1 MQRFSPD
8 QVEKW
13 HQALLR
19 RYKASEH
26 YLSRYTQQSKDN
38 YVAVLDFLAWFEG
51 EKVRH
56 SVLKEHFVVKSES
69 TNRRLRV
76 AVETVIPGKPMA
88 HRPVP
93 LKKRMYVQQLTVILN
108 GLIVAGFVERCE
120 ERPLTLHGDERQR
133 PQVYFKV
140 ATSQMV
146 DLLTPITSPVMA
158 NGLVPEKRNP
168 SLWDEIRERLRE
180 IDLDPS
186 AIDDTIFHE
195 TMEEIAR
202 TITSSDSKIPTTK
215 GEKGYRKNGAK
226 DESC

>member
-1 MQRFSPD
+1 MQRLSPD
-8 QVEKW
+8 VVSKW

-26 YLSRYTQQSKDN
+26 YLSRYTQQSRDN

-56 SVLKEHFVVKSES
+56 SVLKEHFVVKRES

-76 AVETVIPGKPMA
+76 AVETVIPGKPMT

-93 LKKRMYVQQLTVILN
+93 LEKRMYVQQLTVILN
-108 GLIVAGFVERCE
+108 GLIEAGFVERCE

-140 ATSQMV
+140 ATGQMV
-146 DLLTPITSPVMA
+146 DLMIPDPNPFMV
-158 NGLVPEKRNP
+158 NGRVPERKTP
-168 SLWDEIRERLRE
+168 SFWDEIRERLRE

-186 AIDDTIFHE
+186 SIDDATFCE
-195 TMEEIAR
+195 TMEEIASVIIR
-202 TITSSDSKIPTTK
+202 SGRRMPI
-215 GEKGYRKNGAK
+215 AK
-226 DESC
+226 STERHRDK